1 MGMFWGEFSGRG
13 VGLLVLGLVARR
25 AKRGW
30 VPIGLGFWRGFVI
43 EVGSGCVRFDA
54 CLFLFGYLVLIQ
66 GVCASI
72 SDLIVYLRSLGD
84 RRECRFRLL
93 RVWSAIYAFY
103 AS

>member
-1 MGMFWGEFSGRG
+1 M
-13 VGLLVLGLVARR
+13 
-25 AKRGW
+25 
-30 VPIGLGFWRGFVI
+30 
-43 EVGSGCVRFDA
+43 RFDA